1 MGLHGVLSAGQVV
14 VSGSTCVRHF
24 GKLPPMFHA
33 SCRWESLLIVK
44 EMLMAHGLYKSFF

>member
-1 MGLHGVLSAGQVV
+1 MGLHGVLYAGQAV
-14 VSGSTCVRHF
+14 VSGSKYVRHF

-44 EMLMAHGLYKSFF
+44 EILMAHSLYKSLF